1 MNNKKVLDGL
11 AKYKYPLIV
20 LIVGLVL
27 LLIPGGSAKT
37 GSDGGL
43 NDDEQRLAAILESSC
58 GVGNA
63 SVLISEH
70 GAVVVCDGAADPEV
84 KLSVVKSVEAYTG
97 LSCDVIQVLITRQN

>member
-37 GSDGGL
+37 GSDGSL
-43 NDDEQRLAAILESSC
+43 NDDE
-58 GVGNA
+58 
-63 SVLISEH
+63 
-70 GAVVVCDGAADPEV
+70 
-84 KLSVVKSVEAYTG
+84 
-97 LSCDVIQVLITRQN
+97 

>member
-1 MNNKKVLDGL
+1 MNSKKVLDGL

-20 LIVGLVL
+20 LVVGLAL
-27 LLIPGGSAKT
+27 LLIPSGSDIS
-37 GSDGGL
+37 GSDGSV
-43 NDDEQRLAAILESSC
+43 NDDEQRLAAILERSR

-97 LSCDVIQVLITRQN
+97 LSCDEIQVLITRQN

>member
-11 AKYKYPLIV
+11 TKYKYPLIV

-43 NDDEQRLAAILESSC
+43 NDDE
-58 GVGNA
+58 
-63 SVLISEH
+63 
-70 GAVVVCDGAADPEV
+70 
-84 KLSVVKSVEAYTG
+84 
-97 LSCDVIQVLITRQN
+97 